1 VSTTADVQRVFLHV
15 GAPKT
20 GTTFLQ
26 TVLYD
31 YRDELR
37 EHGVLYPARW
47 YDDHFFAAVDLQD
60 LDFSGERRAEAD
72 GRWPV
77 VAERVRNWPATSVI
91 SHDVF
96 AGASV
101 EHVATAVAD
110 LAPAQVHIVFT
121 ARDLAR
127 QLPSHW
133 QEDVKHGQTASFA
146 EWYAAVLRH
155 DASDWQLRWFWRV
168 EDIPDVLRRWSG
180 DIPSDRVH
188 VVTVPQDG
196 GPSDVLWRRFASV
209 IGLDPDAVDTSVIT
223 PPNTGLGVA
232 EIELVRRINDR
243 RDSALSQAEYER
255 AVKGLLAHDTLA
267 RRTAT
272 RRFGLP
278 KRLFDDVVELSRQ
291 WVEQLREAGY
301 DVVGDLADLIPAGP
315 ADETADPDSA
325 TDAEIVDAA
334 VFALRELVARAHAD
348 GKRLGEL
355 TGEVDR
361 LRAEVGALEAVVR
374 EHRDLPHWERVKRT
388 VVEIGHTSPNV
399 GRALDVY
406 RRARRR

>member
-1 VSTTADVQRVFLHV
+1 MVADVQRAFVHV

-60 LDFSGERRAEAD
+60 LDFSGEARPEAA
-72 GRWPV
+72 GRWAQ
-77 VAERVRNWPATSVI
+77 VAARVRDWPRTSVI

-96 AGASV
+96 AGASA
-101 EHVATAVAD
+101 EQARTAVAD
-110 LAPAQVHIVFT
+110 LAPAEVHVIFT

-133 QEDVKHGQTASFA
+133 QEDVKHGQTASFD
-146 EWYAAVLRH
+146 EWYDAVMRH
-155 DASDWQLRWFWRV
+155 DTSDWQLRWFWRV
-168 EDIPDVLRRWSG
+168 EDIPDVLRRWSS
-180 DIPSDRVH
+180 DVSPDRVH

-196 GPSDVLWRRFASV
+196 GAPDLLWRRFANV
-209 IGLDPDAVDTSVIT
+209 VGLDPDAVDTSAIT

-232 EIELVRRINDR
+232 ETELVRRINTR
-243 RDSALSQAEYER
+243 RDSELTQAEYER

-267 RRTAT
+267 RRTTA
-272 RRFGLP
+272 RRSGLP
-278 KRLFDDVVELSRQ
+278 KRVLTEVVELSRQ
-291 WVEQLREAGY
+291 WVEQLQQAGY
-301 DVVGDLADLIPAGP
+301 HVVGDLDELLPAAP
-315 ADETADPDSA
+315 PVEAADPGSA

-334 VFALRELVARAHAD
+334 VFALRELVGRAHTD
-348 GKRLGEL
+348 GHRLAEL
-355 TGEVDR
+355 AGEVDR
-361 LRAEVGALEAVVR
+361 LRAEVAALEGVVR
-374 EHRDLPHWERVKRT
+374 EHRELPHWERTKRT
-388 VVEIGHTSPNV
+388 VVEIGRTSPTL
-399 GRALDVY
+399 GRALGAY
-406 RRARRR
+406 RRVRRR